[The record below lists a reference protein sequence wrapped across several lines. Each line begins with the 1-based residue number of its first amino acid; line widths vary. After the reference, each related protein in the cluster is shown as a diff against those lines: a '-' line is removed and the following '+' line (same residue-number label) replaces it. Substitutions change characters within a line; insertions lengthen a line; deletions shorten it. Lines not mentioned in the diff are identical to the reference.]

1 MSFRYLLDTDTCI
14 YLTKTSSRSV
24 AARLALEPADAA
36 AISVITLGEMRFGAE
51 QSSQRLRAIASLDL
65 FATMIH
71 VLPLQPEVSEAYGS
85 IRVELKRQ
93 GRLIGA
99 NDLWIAA
106 QALTLNL
113 TLVTNNLREFRRVSG
128 LRVENWAN

>member
-85 IRVELKRQ
+85 IRAELKRQ